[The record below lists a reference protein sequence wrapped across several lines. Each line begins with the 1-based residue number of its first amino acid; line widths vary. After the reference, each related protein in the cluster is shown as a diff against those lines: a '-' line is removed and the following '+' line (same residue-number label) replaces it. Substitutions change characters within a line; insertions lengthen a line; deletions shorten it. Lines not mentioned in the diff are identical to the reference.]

1 MALTQ
6 VKTLGIADDA
16 VTEAKVA
23 NDAISPTEMKAGTD
37 GHIITYDAS
46 GNPTT
51 VGPGT
56 DGQVLTSTGAGSPPA
71 FEDVAALTGSTNNEV
86 VTVTG
91 ANAMTGESGLT
102 FDGTHLSI
110 TDGDLV
116 IGTSGH
122 GIDFSATADGSG
134 TMSSELFDD
143 YEEGSWTPVLK
154 DAASGG
160 NTYSGGGDW
169 TTYASY
175 TKIGRMVHVKHVAW
189 GLSTTG
195 MTAGN
200 QICVHG
206 FPYAASGTHVSYLKL
221 SWFQNFEDDEFGPY
235 IKVGN
240 GATVGK
246 LEKMHNDAGT
256 AGNLPINWEDQWGNS
271 LGFEYYMIYHV

>member
-1 MALTQ
+1 
-6 VKTLGIADDA
+6 
-16 VTEAKVA
+16 
-23 NDAISPTEMKAGTD
+23 
-37 GHIITYDAS
+37 
-46 GNPTT
+46 
-51 VGPGT
+51 
-56 DGQVLTSTGAGSPPA
+56 
-71 FEDVAALTGSTNNEV
+71 
-86 VTVTG
+86 
-91 ANAMTGESGLT
+91 
-102 FDGTHLSI
+102 
-110 TDGDLV
+110 
-116 IGTSGH
+116 
-122 GIDFSATADGSG
+122 
-134 TMSSELFDD
+134 MSSELFDD